1 MPEPIRRVKPIT
13 LIVFLFAHF
22 VLTAIVNLV
31 FFAGNTFRPLASA
44 TGGLFTGS
52 LLANLIFIA
61 VLVLAI
67 ILAMGRLRLYDVGLI
82 GRNILPAAGYTFM
95 LWGVAQIIHLIAG
108 LLTNGTIM
116 TNPDWTIYGVGF
128 MIGLL
133 LTQIFGNALFEEIAY
148 RGFLFPQLYLWLTSL
163 RDTPWKRFAAALL
176 ISQVAFALSHI
187 PNRIYLRMTPGDI
200 VIDLLMLVGWGVL
213 YTLLYLRTDNLFLVV
228 GVHALGNTPTTLFAT
243 APVLT
248 GAGASMLIYLLAVTA
263 TFLYPMLRAQRMDYA
278 EAV

>member
-1 MPEPIRRVKPIT
+1 
-13 LIVFLFAHF
+13 
-22 VLTAIVNLV
+22 
-31 FFAGNTFRPLASA
+31 
-44 TGGLFTGS
+44 
-52 LLANLIFIA
+52 
-61 VLVLAI
+61 
-67 ILAMGRLRLYDVGLI
+67 
-82 GRNILPAAGYTFM
+82 
-95 LWGVAQIIHLIAG
+95 
-108 LLTNGTIM
+108 
-116 TNPDWTIYGVGF
+116 
-128 MIGLL
+128 
-133 LTQIFGNALFEEIAY
+133 
-148 RGFLFPQLYLWLTSL
+148 
-163 RDTPWKRFAAALL
+163 RFAAALL

-187 PNRIYLRMTPGDI
+187 PNRIYLRMSPGDI

>member
-1 MPEPIRRVKPIT
+1 MSEPIRRVRQNT
-13 LIVFLFAHF
+13 LLIFLFAHF

-61 VLVLAI
+61 ALVLAI
-67 ILAMGRLRLYDVGLI
+67 ILAIGGLRLYDVGLI
-82 GRNILPAAGYTFM
+82 RRNVLPAIVYTFL
-95 LWGVAQIIHLIAG
+95 LWGAAQFIHLLAG
-108 LLTNGTIM
+108 LLTNGEIM
-116 TNPDWTIYGVGF
+116 TNPDWTIYGAGF

-148 RGFLFPQLYLWLTSL
+148 RGFLFPQLYLRLTSL
-163 RDTPWKRFAAALL
+163 REYPWKRFALALV
-176 ISQVAFALSHI
+176 ISQLAFALSHI
-187 PNRIYLRMTPGDI
+187 PNRIYLGMTGGDI
-200 VIDLLMLVGWGVL
+200 AVDLLMLVGWGVL

-263 TFLYPMLRAQRMDYA
+263 TFLYPMLRAQRLDYA